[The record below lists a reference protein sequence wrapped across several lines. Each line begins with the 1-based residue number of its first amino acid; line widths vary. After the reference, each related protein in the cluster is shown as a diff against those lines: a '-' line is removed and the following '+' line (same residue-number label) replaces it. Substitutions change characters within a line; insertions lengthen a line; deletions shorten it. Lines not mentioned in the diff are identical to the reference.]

1 MIIFCL
7 KPNGKAKQ
15 VIKGDCERKKQ
26 NMASNE
32 GHEWGGSNLKHLSL
46 MEPCMRHPALALALA
61 CMQLEPLLIKL
72 SSICLATCS
81 TSLLAISL
89 LL

>member
-32 GHEWGGSNLKHLSL
+32 GHEWGGSNLKASVSHGT
-46 MEPCMRHPALALALA
+46 MHA
-61 CMQLEPLLIKL
+61 
-72 SSICLATCS
+72 SSCISISISMHAAGAT
-81 TSLLAISL
+81 IN
-89 LL
+89 